1 MDGRCDLVVV
11 TDGGFL
17 IAKTGAPRIIMYC
30 NSALREE
37 GRMDDLRM
45 DRSIK
50 GRIRYHRA
58 RRADKRVLREARDS
72 RIEFVPNSLDTMGM
86 IERAVGRAVLRPVYP
101 PVDLCRYLPLRSAPK
116 GRRVATVARFAPE
129 KNLESAARIMGTVD
143 ERWDVVGN
151 AVHPYQLEYHRMIS
165 GTVGAR
171 ARLLLNAAPGTID
184 SVLGGSRV
192 YLHASKETFGIAVVE
207 AIAAGC
213 VPVVPDNSAHP
224 ETVPFGE
231 LRYGSEEEAADKVL
245 AALDGRYDGLLAPLQ
260 DHVRRFSEGAFQEG
274 MAEIIG
280 EERHSGGLFRAAP
293 AGRPS
298 ALYGGGRRRVGM
310 GLASRAIRRLRRR
323 KNDGHDALLT
333 REYWEDAAGGSVE
346 KAVNAICD
354 GYGPQQFADL
364 GGVYFAESELGSAHV
379 VLDLACGMG
388 RTCKYVA
395 GRVTEYHGV
404 DYIPEMIAKARE
416 YNRGVPNATFH
427 VNDGRTLGEFADDT
441 FDVVYS
447 ELAFQHMPKDIQQ
460 SYAAECARVLK
471 GGGRF
476 FAQLPRMEFY
486 HSVEY
491 ALTEAEARDLLSPF
505 ASAELARTN
514 AYWLARAVA
523 GPGRG
528 DAGRHGKPMTG
539 SAP

>member
-1 MDGRCDLVVV
+1 MRIAVVHRSLDLTGGGERVCMSLLRALDRTDHDVVLRCVKPPHGVHFSRGGSGGGAAPPLWQECNEACRAGHVLLRRVRLERIAPSPARPENEVRELFAVDGRCDLVVV
-11 TDGGFL
+11 TDGGFI

-30 NSALREE
+30 NSAFREE
-37 GRMDDLRM
+37 GRMDGLRT

-72 RIEFVPNSLDTMGM
+72 RIEFLPNSLDTMGM

-101 PVDLCRYLPLRSAPK
+101 PVDLRRYLPLRSAPK

-129 KNLESAARIMGTVD
+129 KNLESAARIMAMAD

-151 AVHPYQLEYHRMIS
+151 AVHPYQFEYHRMIS

-171 ARLLLNAAPGTID
+171 ARLMLNAAPGTID

-192 YLHASKETFGIAVVE
+192 YLHASKETFGMAVVE

-245 AALDGRYDGLLAPLQ
+245 AALGGRYDGLLAPLQ

-280 EERHSGGLFRAAP
+280 ESARHSGDLFRAAP
-293 AGRPS
+293 AGRLNS
-298 ALYGGGRRRVGM
+298 LYGGGGRSRDGM

-323 KNDGHDALLT
+323 KNDGHDA
-333 REYWEDAAGGSVE
+333 
-346 KAVNAICD
+346 
-354 GYGPQQFADL
+354 P
-364 GGVYFAESELGSAHV
+364 
-379 VLDLACGMG
+379 
-388 RTCKYVA
+388 
-395 GRVTEYHGV
+395 
-404 DYIPEMIAKARE
+404 
-416 YNRGVPNATFH
+416 
-427 VNDGRTLGEFADDT
+427 
-441 FDVVYS
+441 
-447 ELAFQHMPKDIQQ
+447 
-460 SYAAECARVLK
+460 
-471 GGGRF
+471 
-476 FAQLPRMEFY
+476 
-486 HSVEY
+486 
-491 ALTEAEARDLLSPF
+491 
-505 ASAELARTN
+505 
-514 AYWLARAVA
+514 
-523 GPGRG
+523 
-528 DAGRHGKPMTG
+528 
-539 SAP
+539 